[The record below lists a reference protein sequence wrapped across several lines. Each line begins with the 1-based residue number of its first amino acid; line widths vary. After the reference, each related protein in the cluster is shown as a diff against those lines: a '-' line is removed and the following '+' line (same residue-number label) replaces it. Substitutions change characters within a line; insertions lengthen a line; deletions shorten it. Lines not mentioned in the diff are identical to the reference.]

1 MRASTMSRARY
12 ARGAGALSSSHDPAP
27 ESPVDSARADFRSFH
42 AHPTQVVSDIRPEP
56 ELKRDYIERNPV
68 ITNVQVMPDLS
79 EHEVRP
85 ATASLRSRWR
95 MPHLEAHDGLLFR
108 VFHAGYARRR
118 ARFLRRA
125 RRNAARRNAPASDAA
140 RLDSDLSTNGTRAQA
155 NTRQITFAHRGFAH
169 VEGGWP
175 KEVDPTEPERVI
187 RYRKKVETDEA
198 YVASVV
204 ALGAEVED
212 LVRQNNAV
220 DIYEEYFA
228 GTQADHS
235 SEQPCAKTLTVFRD
249 PCHIKRGASYIS
261 WNPDVENRKCAVA
274 YSILGFQQ
282 QPDEMRLSSY
292 VWDVNAP
299 NEPDFELR
307 GPSQLC
313 CVNYNPKDTNVLSGG
328 MYNGQVGYWDAR
340 KGRAPVD
347 TSPIEKSH
355 RDPCYDMDWLQSKT
369 GTECFSVSTDGMVF
383 WWDTRRLG
391 EPVEELRLV
400 EKSNPDAVLG
410 AVSVEY
416 ESVAGPTKF
425 MIGTEQGTVLMCN
438 RKAKHP
444 ADRVGTS
451 YHGHHGPVYSLKR
464 NPFNPKYFMSI
475 GDWSARVWMEDLKT
489 PIMTTRYHGTYLTGG
504 TWSPTRPGVFF
515 TIKADGEMDVW
526 DYYYKQDDP
535 TLSVKV
541 TEGTPLTSFNVQ
553 DTGRLVT
560 VGAADGSATL
570 MELCEGLYAPQPSE
584 KQSVNQMFDRETKRE
599 KNLEAAAKDVR
610 NAAKRAENR
619 QDEFKEVSDEA
630 IAEMEKTFLNMTV
643 KNGETFSDE
652 SPLGA

>member
-1 MRASTMSRARY
+1 M
-12 ARGAGALSSSHDPAP
+12 
-27 ESPVDSARADFRSFH
+27 
-42 AHPTQVVSDIRPEP
+42 
-56 ELKRDYIERNPV
+56 
-68 ITNVQVMPDLS
+68 
-79 EHEVRP
+79 
-85 ATASLRSRWR
+85 
-95 MPHLEAHDGLLFR
+95 
-108 VFHAGYARRR
+108 
-118 ARFLRRA
+118 
-125 RRNAARRNAPASDAA
+125 
-140 RLDSDLSTNGTRAQA
+140 
-155 NTRQITFAHRGFAH
+155 
-169 VEGGWP
+169 
-175 KEVDPTEPERVI
+175 I
-187 RYRKKVETDEA
+187 RYRKKVEKDEA
-198 YVASVV
+198 YIASVA

-228 GTQADHS
+228 GSQADHS
-235 SEQPCAKTLTVFRD
+235 SEQPYAKTLTVFRD
-249 PCHIKRGASYIS
+249 PCEIKRGASYIS

-274 YSILGFQQ
+274 YSILGFQK
-282 QPDEMRLSSY
+282 QPEGMHLSSY
-292 VWDVNAP
+292 IWDVNAP

-328 MYNGQVGYWDAR
+328 MYNGQVGYWDVR
-340 KGRAPVD
+340 KGHTPVD

-400 EKSNPDAVLG
+400 EKSNPDVVLG

-416 ESVAGPTKF
+416 ESIAGPTKF

-438 RKAKHP
+438 RKAKNP

-451 YHGHHGPVYSLKR
+451 YHGHHGPVYSLER

-515 TIKADGEMDVW
+515 TIKSDGEMDVW

-570 MELCEGLYAPQPSE
+570 MELCEGLYTPQPNE

-599 KNLEAAAKDVR
+599 KNLEAAAKDAR
-610 NAAKRAENR
+610 NAVKRAGNR
-619 QDEFKEVSDEA
+619 RDEFKEVSDDK
-630 IAEMEKTFLNMTV
+630 IAEVEKAFLNMTV
-643 KNGETFSDE
+643 KNGETFSDK
-652 SPLGA
+652 SPLDA

>member
-1 MRASTMSRARY
+1 M
-12 ARGAGALSSSHDPAP
+12 
-27 ESPVDSARADFRSFH
+27 
-42 AHPTQVVSDIRPEP
+42 
-56 ELKRDYIERNPV
+56 
-68 ITNVQVMPDLS
+68 
-79 EHEVRP
+79 
-85 ATASLRSRWR
+85 
-95 MPHLEAHDGLLFR
+95 
-108 VFHAGYARRR
+108 
-118 ARFLRRA
+118 
-125 RRNAARRNAPASDAA
+125 
-140 RLDSDLSTNGTRAQA
+140 
-155 NTRQITFAHRGFAH
+155 
-169 VEGGWP
+169 
-175 KEVDPTEPERVI
+175 I
-187 RYRKKVETDEA
+187 RYRKKVEKDEA
-198 YVASVV
+198 YIASVA

-228 GTQADHS
+228 GSQADHS
-235 SEQPCAKTLTVFRD
+235 SEQPYAKTLTVFRD
-249 PCHIKRGASYIS
+249 PCEIKRGASYIS

-274 YSILGFQQ
+274 YSILGFQK
-282 QPDEMRLSSY
+282 QPEGMHLSSY
-292 VWDVNAP
+292 IWDVNAP

-328 MYNGQVGYWDAR
+328 MYNGQVGYWDVR
-340 KGRAPVD
+340 KGHTPVD

-400 EKSNPDAVLG
+400 EKSNPDVVLG

-416 ESVAGPTKF
+416 ESIAGPTKF

-438 RKAKHP
+438 RKAKNP

-451 YHGHHGPVYSLKR
+451 YHGHHGPVYSLER

-570 MELCEGLYAPQPSE
+570 MELCEGLYTPQPNE

-599 KNLEAAAKDVR
+599 KNLEAAAKDAR
-610 NAAKRAENR
+610 NAAKRAGNR
-619 QDEFKEVSDEA
+619 RDEFVEVSDDA
-630 IAEMEKTFLNMTV
+630 IAQVEKTFLSMTV
-643 KNGETFSDE
+643 KNGETFSDK
-652 SPLGA
+652 SPLDA

>member
-249 PCHIKRGASYIS
+249 PCRIKRGASYIS

>member
-1 MRASTMSRARY
+1 M
-12 ARGAGALSSSHDPAP
+12 
-27 ESPVDSARADFRSFH
+27 
-42 AHPTQVVSDIRPEP
+42 
-56 ELKRDYIERNPV
+56 
-68 ITNVQVMPDLS
+68 
-79 EHEVRP
+79 
-85 ATASLRSRWR
+85 
-95 MPHLEAHDGLLFR
+95 
-108 VFHAGYARRR
+108 
-118 ARFLRRA
+118 
-125 RRNAARRNAPASDAA
+125 
-140 RLDSDLSTNGTRAQA
+140 
-155 NTRQITFAHRGFAH
+155 
-169 VEGGWP
+169 
-175 KEVDPTEPERVI
+175 I
-187 RYRKKVETDEA
+187 RYRQKVEKDEA
-198 YVASVV
+198 YIASVA

-228 GTQADHS
+228 GSQADHS
-235 SEQPCAKTLTVFRD
+235 SEQPYAKTLTVFGTRA
-249 PCHIKRGASYIS
+249 RLNAGASYIS
-261 WNPDVENRKCAVA
+261 WNPDVENRQVRRGVLHPRFPEAAGGHAFVVVH
-274 YSILGFQQ
+274 LGRQRAERAGFRA
-282 QPDEMRLSSY
+282 ERAFRM
-292 VWDVNAP
+292 
-299 NEPDFELR
+299 
-307 GPSQLC
+307 C

-328 MYNGQVGYWDAR
+328 MYNGQVGYWDVR
-340 KGRAPVD
+340 KGHTPVD

-400 EKSNPDAVLG
+400 EKSNPDVVLG

-416 ESVAGPTKF
+416 ESIAGPTKF

-438 RKAKHP
+438 RKAKNP

-451 YHGHHGPVYSLKR
+451 YHGHHGPVYSLER

-560 VGAADGSATL
+560 VGAADGPRRSWSCARGSTRR
-570 MELCEGLYAPQPSE
+570 SRTR
-584 KQSVNQMFDRETKRE
+584 S
-599 KNLEAAAKDVR
+599 
-610 NAAKRAENR
+610 RA
-619 QDEFKEVSDEA
+619 
-630 IAEMEKTFLNMTV
+630 
-643 KNGETFSDE
+643 
-652 SPLGA
+652 